1 MDVRALRAAEVGI
14 GGRVV
19 VKAAVAG
26 IRLYR
31 LLISPVLPQCCRFT
45 PSCSD
50 YAEQA
55 LRKHGVLV
63 GLKLSALRILRCH
76 PFGGSGLDPVP

>member
-1 MDVRALRAAEVGI
+1 MDVRGVWAAEVGL

-19 VKAAVAG
+19 VGLALAVIG
-26 IRLYR
+26 LYR
-31 LLISPVLPQCCRFT
+31 LIISPLLPRSCRFI

-55 LRKHGVLV
+55 LRKHGVLG

-76 PFGGSGLDPVP
+76 PFGGSGIDPVP

>member
-1 MDVRALRAAEVGI
+1 MDVRGVWAAEVGL

-19 VKAAVAG
+19 VGLALAVIG
-26 IRLYR
+26 LYR
-31 LLISPVLPQCCRFT
+31 LIISPLLPRSCRFI

-55 LRKHGVLV
+55 LRKHGILR
-63 GLKLSALRILRCH
+63 GLKLSVLRIIRCH
-76 PFGGSGLDPVP
+76 PFGRSGIDPVP